1 MRYLKSYKLFES
13 VIPVEEDRV
22 QIRLGRNMYN
32 HFGKVQNIIIMVDD
46 QDITSEDGVV
56 GLGQMNIV
64 INDGEIYVG
73 NIVIPEKYRGQ
84 GIATIVYQKISDHF
98 GLPIVNSI
106 TKGRNQL
113 DQGGQIWKNREKF
126 EPRNIQESIRNITK
140 SEFPTELDIQEIFY
154 DLTDEEPLSEC
165 KLYESGYQYFTCE
178 NLRRRTIRSQ
188 LFYDMSF
195 EENWI
200 NKECKDINDTW
211 KNIFIDLSKPL
222 SDDLIKISSKYY
234 DDVYFSEVEEPG
246 NYNIERG
253 FRIDPNGVGIVIAD
267 RNYLKKLQE
276 NILNNIIPAYPIIY
290 LNLGLFHEDKLPV
303 VIECLQRLYEVT
315 GFRPTSS
322 VWTEDYVDENTGDV
336 VSLLGA
342 DLQLYKVSDE
352 EYQNLCKI
360 NQKNRMTMVNS
371 QVTKHF
377 L

>member
-1 MRYLKSYKLFES
+1 MRHLKSYKLFES
-13 VIPVEEDRV
+13 V
-22 QIRLGRNMYN
+22 
-32 HFGKVQNIIIMVDD
+32 
-46 QDITSEDGVV
+46 
-56 GLGQMNIV
+56 
-64 INDGEIYVG
+64 
-73 NIVIPEKYRGQ
+73 
-84 GIATIVYQKISDHF
+84 
-98 GLPIVNSI
+98 
-106 TKGRNQL
+106 
-113 DQGGQIWKNREKF
+113 
-126 EPRNIQESIRNITK
+126 ITK

-222 SDDLIKISSKYY
+222 SDDLIKIASKYY
-234 DDVYFSEVEEPG
+234 DDVYFSEVEEHG
-246 NYNIERG
+246 SE
-253 FRIDPNGVGIVIAD
+253 FRIDPNGSGIHIAD
-267 RNYLKKLQE
+267 RSYLKKLQE

-352 EYQNLCKI
+352 EYRNLCKI
-360 NQKNRMTMVNS
+360 NEKNRRGTPSNTMVNS